1 MVAALSF
8 WSHFE
13 ADFFQQLE
21 AAFCAYLEVD
31 IVHLSEADFCA
42 DLEAAL
48 HQAEHLEADFD
59 EQQLETGLAFLKFL
73 D

>member
-31 IVHLSEADFCA
+31 IVRHSEADFCA

-48 HQAEHLEADFD
+48 HQLEA
-59 EQQLETGLAFLKFL
+59 AF
-73 D
+73 